1 MNQQVKKTRI
11 LGLHPWWVLGGILLV
26 AFVVFVIV
34 ANRLNWQ
41 WTGFTGSKLWDWLK
55 YLIIPMTLAIAPIL
69 WASLRQSQHRQRA
82 WSRWR
87 IIWIAFL
94 VILLVAFVILLIGG
108 YRWGWDWTGFKGNTL
123 WDWMSL
129 LFLPVALMVAT
140 VWFNTRKNQQANA
153 SHGVQDITPS
163 QKRALLTLIPT
174 ELLPAKPSLPSFTT
188 VPIPTTLASQPRGR
202 RPFSF
207 SISRRAVLAYLA
219 IAILIVGS
227 VASEYWNV
235 FVNKDHPVASST
247 SAHTIDGYDAAIANG
262 VMLGY
267 NVQHTRVDPYEKD
280 ITPVTVLQLEE
291 KWRIPTGGTIKS
303 AATVANGT
311 VFISSSNGEFYAINA
326 TRGTVNWPK
335 GIGSNDFGNAPTV
348 AKGVV
353 YLGAP
358 DHYLYALDASTK
370 KVKWGMPTGNRIGSS
385 PTLVNGVI
393 YIGSDDGCLYAFRAS
408 DGKRL
413 WKYPVNPSSP
423 IRSSPAVAK
432 GLVYVGSDN
441 GKLYVIHAS
450 SGTPAWSYRT
460 GNKVRSTPSVVDG
473 IIYVGSD
480 DGKLY
485 AFRAAGCGR
494 KSCSPLWTAPTG
506 KSIESSPI
514 IANGVLFIGSDDDN
528 LYAYAAAGCRSM
540 SCQPLWSFP
549 TEGSVVSSPVVANGF
564 VYVGADDHNNPNNGY
579 LYAFGLS
586 RSV

>member
-1 MNQQVKKTRI
+1 
-11 LGLHPWWVLGGILLV
+11 
-26 AFVVFVIV
+26 
-34 ANRLNWQ
+34 
-41 WTGFTGSKLWDWLK
+41 GFT
-55 YLIIPMTLAIAPIL
+55 
-69 WASLRQSQHRQRA
+69 
-82 WSRWR
+82 
-87 IIWIAFL
+87 
-94 VILLVAFVILLIGG
+94 
-108 YRWGWDWTGFKGNTL
+108 TG
-123 WDWMSL
+123 
-129 LFLPVALMVAT
+129 P
-140 VWFNTRKNQQANA
+140 
-153 SHGVQDITPS
+153 P
-163 QKRALLTLIPT
+163 
-174 ELLPAKPSLPSFTT
+174 
-188 VPIPTTLASQPRGR
+188 PTTLASQPKGR

-247 SAHTIDGYDAAIANG
+247 SAHTIDGYDAAIVNG

-348 AKGVV
+348 ANGVV

-358 DHYLYALDASTK
+358 DHYLYALDVGTG
-370 KVKWGMPTGNRIGSS
+370 KVKWSSRTGNRIGSS
-385 PTLVNGVI
+385 PALVNGVI
-393 YIGSDDGCLYAFRAS
+393 YIGSDDGYLYAFRAS

-423 IRSSPAVAK
+423 IRSSPAVDK
-432 GLVYVGSDN
+432 GLVYVGSE
-441 GKLYVIHAS
+441 
-450 SGTPAWSYRT
+450 
-460 GNKVRSTPSVVDG
+460 
-473 IIYVGSD
+473 

-514 IANGVLFIGSDDDN
+514 IANGVLFVGSDDDN

-549 TEGSVVSSPVVANGF
+549 TAGSVVSSPVVANGF